1 MAIEFVHA
9 LNMISSVLTQLQFPL
24 MSMEPICVP
33 LCFSSPPL
41 IHYNRT
47 GGLLLLFSW
56 LVYLVFFDEPLI
68 FEVPFA
74 RNTWLR
80 QEYKKLSKGQNSTET
95 DNNIEKSK
103 KKEDNFQWSH
113 KS

>member
-24 MSMEPICVP
+24 MSMEPICAP

-47 GGLLLLFSW
+47 GGG
-56 LVYLVFFDEPLI
+56 LVYLGVFYEPLI
-68 FEVPFA
+68 FEVTFA

-95 DNNIEKSK
+95 DNNTEKSK
-103 KKEDNFQWSH
+103 KKRRQFPMEP
-113 KS
+113 